1 MKTLST
7 AETKFISGGLE
18 GTGLASYT
26 ITSTLTTLDHYL
38 PSMRFDAARMAPG
51 DTDEDNYNGFNDQGS
66 GV

>member
-7 AETKFISGGLE
+7 AETKFVSGGLDN
-18 GTGLASYT
+18 TGIAQSKINHTLA
-26 ITSTLTTLDHYL
+26 TSDHYL
-38 PSMRFDAARMAPG
+38 PSMRFDAARAAPG